1 MVELIFPYENRM
13 EGAHVYKG
21 EKYLNLTKELGDA
34 GDKAVVMP
42 ADI

>member
-1 MVELIFPYENRM
+1 MVKLIVPYENRM
-13 EGAHVYKG
+13 EGAHIYNG

-42 ADI
+42 AEI